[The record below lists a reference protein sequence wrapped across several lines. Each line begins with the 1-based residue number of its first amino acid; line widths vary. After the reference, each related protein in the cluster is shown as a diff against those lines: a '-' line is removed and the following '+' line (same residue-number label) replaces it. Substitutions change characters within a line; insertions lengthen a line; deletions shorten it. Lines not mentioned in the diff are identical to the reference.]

1 MASVTFSPGSYQLDT
16 ANYLSW
22 DNRDPPVGLANTSA
36 LSSTSGVRYTLRIR
50 LWRDGRDNWAYV
62 GNVAHVPD
70 SGSPFDV
77 GQDFNT
83 DWETAAQAVKFTAAH
98 GSLTLRGPDHPDT
111 IATDTLE
118 PYSWAPEAYDLNAEA
133 WVDGFL
139 ALTDT
144 EQAAVTITLDDGE
157 GGAPTPEA
165 LAMEATAGDP
175 TAAFNLRAVQTEALA
190 MTARAGDPT
199 AAFNARAVVVQAL
212 SMTAR
217 AGDPTA
223 TFNAQAVAEVVAPA
237 ADSAIKRWLVALL
250 LPWDL
255 LGGRWATALAV
266 AEIHQG
272 LVDAGYEAASEWS
285 PATCRD
291 ATLPEW
297 ARILTVPRRS
307 GETTPAWRRRIVH
320 WRDEPVGESGWVADE
335 VQHVTADDP
344 PKVLEFP
351 RDSGRWG
358 YGMWGTGRWGVG
370 PVLVVGVD
378 PSMRADV
385 EAVLERGVPPH
396 VGISYLAPDVFA
408 AVLAGPVTP

>member
-1 MASVTFSPGSYQLDT
+1 MY
-16 ANYLSW
+16 
-22 DNRDPPVGLANTSA
+22 
-36 LSSTSGVRYTLRIR
+36 I
-50 LWRDGRDNWAYV
+50 
-62 GNVAHVPD
+62 GNVRFTPD
-70 SGSPFDV
+70 SGSPFGSGD
-77 GQDFNT
+77 DFSS
-83 DWETAAQAVKFTAAH
+83 DWEASAEAVVISAAN
-98 GSLTLRGPDHPDT
+98 GDLTIRGPEHTDT
-111 IATDTLE
+111 ITSDDLE
-118 PYSWAPEAYDLNAEA
+118 PYSWEPEAFADNAAA
-133 WVDGFL
+133 WVTSFL
-139 ALTDT
+139 ALNDT
-144 EQAAVTITLDDGE
+144 QKAAVSFTFDDGASSAPLDAAGALTGALAGSIAGAASLSGLKPLDAAGTLTGGLAGSLDGAASLGLINPLNSAGTLTGGLAGSIAGDASLSLLPLDAAGTLD
-157 GGAPTPEA
+157 GGLAGSIGGDANLYTPPSPPS
-165 LAMEATAGDP
+165 AM
-175 TAAFNLRAVQTEALA
+175 RQ
-190 MTARAGDPT
+190 
-199 AAFNARAVVVQAL
+199 
-212 SMTAR
+212 
-217 AGDPTA
+217 
-223 TFNAQAVAEVVAPA
+223 
-237 ADSAIKRWLVALL
+237 WLVALL

-272 LVDAGYEAASEWS
+272 LVDAGYEAAAEWS

-307 GETTPAWRRRIVH
+307 GETTAAWRRRIVH

-335 VQHVTADDP
+335 VQHVTGDDP
-344 PKVLEFP
+344 LKVLEFP

-385 EAVLERGVPPH
+385 AAVLEKGVPPH